1 MDRNEL
7 FRNTGLSKK
16 DQDKLMHIA
25 ESIGL
30 YAEVTG
36 CDLFIDCICSD
47 KSGRV
52 IAHGRPKESLYRQ
65 NIAGES
71 VRISNEP
78 MVFFTFQSGIGLTDA
93 RALSQENRMVQ
104 QQTVPIRN
112 DSGDVIAVLIRE
124 QDMTVQYELDRRM
137 EDLEDVTEK
146 IARTGLVNEG
156 IADFS
161 RDINNVLLQETHH
174 RIKNN
179 LQTISSILSMQQ
191 RRSGCEETREVL
203 EADIRRIDSL
213 ASMYEV
219 MMSAEGNQVDMYQI
233 AEAMIEQMQRIQD
246 SEALDVRF
254 TLSGDRIHLDGVRA
268 QALTIILNELLQNGL
283 KHGFRGRKTGEIAV
297 SLIDGSQY
305 RTMVVRDNGSGYE
318 PESGSGR
325 SLGLNIVRALTQDK
339 LKGTFSITG
348 SPEGTIASVQFR
360 R

>member
-1 MDRNEL
+1 MEKGEL
-7 FRNTGLSKK
+7 FRNTGLSKTE
-16 DQDKLMHIA
+16 QDRLLQIA
-25 ESIGL
+25 ENIGL

-47 KSGRV
+47 KIGRV
-52 IAHGRPKESLYRQ
+52 VAHGRPKDSLYARD
-65 NIAGES
+65 ITGES

-104 QQTVPIRN
+104 QQTVPIRGE
-112 DSGDVIAVLIRE
+112 SGNVIAVLIRE
-124 QDMTVQYELDRRM
+124 RDVTEQYELDRRM
-137 EDLEDVTEK
+137 EDLQDMTAQ
-146 IARTGLVNEG
+146 ISRSGLVHQG

-191 RRSGCEETREVL
+191 RRSSCDETRQVL

-219 MMSAEGNQVDMYQI
+219 MMSAEGNQVDLYQI
-233 AEAMIEQMQRIQD
+233 AQTMIEQLKQIQD
-246 SEALDVRF
+246 RESLNVEFRL
-254 TLSGDRIHLDGVRA
+254 TGDRLKLDGVKA
-268 QALTIILNELLQNGL
+268 QALTIIMNELIQNSL
-283 KHGFRGRKTGEIAV
+283 KHGFRDRKEGEIQI
-297 SLIDGSQY
+297 SLLDGSQY
-305 RTMVVRDNGSGYE
+305 RTVVVRDNGRGYD
-318 PESGSGR
+318 PEEKNGR

-348 SPEGTIASVQFR
+348 GPEGTIASVQFR

>member
-7 FRNTGLSKK
+7 FRNTGLSEKE
-16 DQDKLMHIA
+16 QEKLLQIA
-25 ESIGL
+25 ENIGL

-36 CDLFIDCICSD
+36 CDLFIDCICTD
-47 KSGRV
+47 KVGRV
-52 IAHGRPKESLYRQ
+52 VAHGRPKESLYHHD
-65 NIAGES
+65 ITGES

-112 DSGDVIAVLIRE
+112 DSGNVIAVLIRE
-124 QDMTVQYELDRRM
+124 QDVTEQYELDRRM
-137 EDLEDVTEK
+137 VDLQDVTQQ
-146 IARTGLVNEG
+146 ITRSGLVNQG

-161 RDINNVLLQETHH
+161 SDINNVLLQETHH

-179 LQTISSILSMQQ
+179 LQTISSILSMQH
-191 RRSGCEETREVL
+191 RRSSSDETRQIL

-219 MMSAEGNQVDMYQI
+219 MMSAEGNQVDLYQI
-233 AEAMIEQMQRIQD
+233 AQTMIEQLKQIQD
-246 SEALDVRF
+246 TEELDVSFRL
-254 TLSGDRIHLDGVRA
+254 TGDRIRLDGVRA
-268 QALTIILNELLQNGL
+268 QALTIIMNELIQNSL
-283 KHGFRGRKTGEIAV
+283 KHGFRDRKEGEISV
-297 SLIDGSQY
+297 SILDGSQY
-305 RTMVVRDNGSGYE
+305 RTVVIQDNGRGYD
-318 PESGSGR
+318 PEEKSGR

-348 SPEGTIASVQFR
+348 GPEGTIASVQFR